1 MTKNRKFLKPKKEPL
16 EIDGNISYAESN
28 RAWSV
33 IRFKESLVREF
44 PQLKKRRDK
53 FGYKLLMHRNYAD
66 LLKEVRKIK
75 SEKEVI
81 PLLLWMCKKD
91 TKEEE

>member
-1 MTKNRKFLKPKKEPL
+1 MKKKFLKPKKETL
-16 EIDGNISYAESN
+16 ELEGNISYAESN

-33 IRFKESLVREF
+33 IRFKDQLIREF

-66 LLKEVRKIK
+66 LLEEIKKIK
-75 SEKEVI
+75 SEEEAI
-81 PLLLWMCKKD
+81 PILLWMCKK
-91 TKEEE
+91 ESS